1 MSQAPLPSSIYS
13 LFMNSALLAFEAQQV
28 IGLRMLRLAAGGA
41 PATREFQRMLVE
53 KVHAAA
59 EIGGTAA
66 AAIVTGKNGAAVA
79 QGVIRGYRTRVG
91 KNRRR
96 LK

>member
-1 MSQAPLPSSIYS
+1 MDRAMYS
-13 LFMNSALLAFEAQQV
+13 LVMKSALLAFEAQHV

-41 PATREFQRMLVE
+41 PATREFQRMFVE
-53 KVHAAA
+53 KAQAAA

-66 AAIVTGKNGAAVA
+66 AAIATGKSGASVA
-79 QGVIRGYRTRVG
+79 HGIIRGYRTRVG